1 MTKLSHLYKAENTEL
16 LETISLLN
24 FANGFDKSIANFKDS
39 DLFSFLERVESYKF
53 ENFKNYDD
61 LSYILDMLKDAFRH
75 ISQHISSQIRRTHKI
90 MPLSQAKELDS
101 KSIEWIAKQNG
112 ITIKQKLAQG
122 KVLGVKRYNFIDN
135 PENRVVK
142 IVLMRLVAIYEFRPF
157 EEGLYNKMT
166 RFIQDSLSE
175 VNHKAQIIP
184 NNILLH
190 HKHYAKFYKTY
201 KWLNHLE
208 SIMNDFK
215 AFENNVLETREELK
229 KIIVLAL
236 LHKYTNARIL
246 PSDLDIKQK
255 EYSIKFES
263 KWLLDINLN
272 QYINNKKSLKDFKLK
287 ALELIGKDD
296 KIKHITPPA
305 NKINSK
311 DSNIFMDMF
320 RLYPLAYIDSK
331 DSKQITMPLLLKQEI
346 DNKII
351 NANHTK
357 IIDMNRKFHTLPES
371 LLLKNSKV
379 FSIFLSD
386 IKEFMGESNSLFYVL
401 PDYITNIFDFNDKHR
416 SIRTYFNKA
425 FFINKSILAAAK
437 MLFQS
442 QLKEY
447 DTLLYFQK
455 NNKGKIFVT
464 PILVRYKDEL
474 KNSKSKGLF
483 LEKYPSKKIESS
495 PKNTDELV
503 QKLLEKCLQNGLK
516 ALNQNN
522 IKYYENNKVY
532 DMPTLQEEK
541 PNNDIERVK
550 QLYKNSKSLFRKEI
564 KIIQDDPKE
573 NLIYFAELIQQK
585 EAGFKLW
592 GERLPKLDIGIDSDF
607 EMKKFNLVND
617 NSELD
622 SSNAINIKERF
633 RIPANVASVSAPLFL
648 EDENIKYHML
658 LESHI
663 MPFKEDIVCDLTL
676 QYNYEN
682 ENIYTLIFTPLDKN
696 LPQIEAKWHK
706 GKIKQK
712 RKDMSKIYPPYPRI
726 KSIDELQHY
735 PKKDGSGENNLFEW
749 VETSVKRIQNV
760 LKQKEKISATI
771 YRIMDNF
778 CFAEDEY
785 GNEIFCHKNRF
796 INQAEW
802 ENINEGDVIYLIK
815 RTGKQGYGGESISF
829 ENLPTP
835 LSSYQIEQ
843 ATTILLNTRFP
854 MISIFNGHSLMDS
867 DIPDSFRT
875 AIDNFM
881 SFMEHKLR
889 DINDKN
895 FKNELLFFCS
905 TMHDCS
911 PISKYLVDNASNIK
925 NPRLLAYA
933 IGNAKLPWQKEILDS
948 VCKNKSTKQVTIL
961 AISLWRSE
969 DLVFRID
976 DNIVKGLIE
985 ESIKQIIKNELSF
998 YKPKNSNMLYAD
1010 SFLTNILEILLS
1022 LLRLRQ
1028 RGVDILNPS
1037 DKNTEQLIQALLKL
1051 SQTITQKKAT
1061 LKSYLNLEVE
1071 KPSEY
1076 KEMPDLI
1083 YALLSFIK
1091 GENSDSIKIIG
1102 VNDET

>member
-1 MTKLSHLYKAENTEL
+1 MTKLSTLYKAENIEL

-135 PENRVVK
+135 PENRVLK

-272 QYINNKKSLKDFKLK
+272 QYINNEKSLKDFKLK

-386 IKEFMGESNSLFYVL
+386 IKEFVNESNSLFYVL

-442 QLKEY
+442 QLNKD
-447 DTLLYFQK
+447 DTLLYFQR

-474 KNSKSKGLF
+474 KNSKSDGLY
-483 LEKYPSKKIESS
+483 LEKHPSKQIESN

-522 IKYYENNKVY
+522 IKCYANNKVY

-585 EAGFKLW
+585 EAGFKIW
-592 GERLPKLDIGIDSDF
+592 GERLPKLDIGIDSGF

-617 NSELD
+617 ESELD

-760 LKQKEKISATI
+760 LKQKIKLSATI
-771 YRIMDNF
+771 YHIKRDV
-778 CFAEDEY
+778 CFAKDEQ
-785 GNEIFCHKNRF
+785 GDEIFYHKNRF

-815 RTGKQGYGGESISF
+815 RTGKQGYGGDFVS
-829 ENLPTP
+829 LKTP
-835 LSSYQIEQ
+835 IEQ

-854 MISIFNGHSLMDS
+854 MISIFNGHSLRDN

-875 AIDNFM
+875 AIGNFM

-889 DINDKN
+889 DINDEN
-895 FKNELLFFCS
+895 FKNEFLFFCS

-911 PISKYLVDNASNIK
+911 PISKYLVDKANNLGFLI
-925 NPRLLAYA
+925 LLALS

-969 DLVFRID
+969 DLVFRIEHSFT
-976 DNIVKGLIE
+976 NRIIHN
-985 ESIKQIIKNELSF
+985 IKQYLVIEQVVAENLKYIAHSV
-998 YKPKNSNMLYAD
+998 
-1010 SFLTNILEILLS
+1010 EILLS

-1037 DKNTEQLIQALLKL
+1037 DKNTKQLIQALLKL

-1071 KPSEY
+1071 KPSKY

>member
-1 MTKLSHLYKAENTEL
+1 MENY
-16 LETISLLN
+16 
-24 FANGFDKSIANFKDS
+24 D
-39 DLFSFLERVESYKF
+39 FS
-53 ENFKNYDD
+53 NYDD
-61 LSYILDMLKDAFRH
+61 LFYILNMLEDAFRH

-90 MPLSQAKELDS
+90 MPLSQARELDG

-135 PENRVVK
+135 PENRVFK
-142 IVLMRLVAIYEFRPF
+142 IVLMRLITIAEFGKF
-157 EEGLYNKMT
+157 DEELLVKIK
-166 RFIQDSLSE
+166 RFVKNNLVE

-190 HKHYAKFYKTY
+190 HKHYGKFYKAY

-215 AFENNVLETREELK
+215 TFKSKVLKTREELK
-229 KIIVLAL
+229 KIIVLSL

-246 PSDLDIKQK
+246 PSDLKINQK
-255 EYSIKFES
+255 EYSIEFES

-272 QYINNKKSLKDFKLK
+272 EYINNEYINNEKSLKDFKLK
-287 ALELIGKDD
+287 ALELIRKDD
-296 KIKHITPPA
+296 KIKRITPPP

-331 DSKQITMPLLLKQEI
+331 QITMPLLLKQKI
-346 DNKII
+346 DNKTI

-357 IIDMNRKFHTLPES
+357 IIDRNYEFHTLPES
-371 LLLKNSKV
+371 LLLKNSEV

-386 IKEFMGESNSLFYVL
+386 IKEFVGESNSLFYVL

-437 MLFQS
+437 MLLQS
-442 QLKEY
+442 QLNKD

-455 NNKGKIFVT
+455 NNEGEIFVT

-474 KNSKSKGLF
+474 KNSKSKGLY
-483 LEKYPSKKIESS
+483 LEKHPSKQIKSS
-495 PKNTDELV
+495 HKNTDKLV
-503 QKLLEKCLQNGLK
+503 QELLEKCLQNGLK
-516 ALNQNN
+516 ALNKNN
-522 IKYYENNKVY
+522 IKYYKNNKVY
-532 DMPTLQEEK
+532 DMPTLQAEK
-541 PNNDIERVK
+541 PNNDIEEVK
-550 QLYKNSKSLFRKEI
+550 RLYKNSKSLFRKGI
-564 KIIQDDPKE
+564 RIIQDDPKE

-592 GERLPKLDIGIDSDF
+592 GERLPKLDIGIESDF
-607 EMKKFNLVND
+607 EMKKFNLVNE

-622 SSNAINIKERF
+622 FSNAINIKEQF
-633 RIPANVASVSAPLFL
+633 IIPANEASVSAPLFL
-648 EDENIKYHML
+648 EDKNIKYYML

-663 MPFKEDIVCDLTL
+663 MPFKEKVRCSLTL
-676 QYNYEN
+676 QYSYEN

-696 LPQIEAKWHK
+696 LPQIQAKWHK
-706 GKIKQK
+706 GEIKQK
-712 RKDMSKIYPPYPRI
+712 RKDMSKIYPPYPDI

-749 VETSVKRIQNV
+749 VETSLKRIQKE
-760 LKQKEKISATI
+760 LTQKEKISATI
-771 YRIMDNF
+771 YHIKRDF
-778 CFAEDEY
+778 CFAKDEQ
-785 GNEIFCHKNRF
+785 GDEIFCHKDRF

-815 RTGKQGYGGESISF
+815 REVKQGCRGESISF
-829 ENLPTP
+829 D
-835 LSSYQIEQ
+835 SSYQIEQ
-843 ATTILLNTRFP
+843 ATKILSNTRFP
-854 MISIFNGHSLMDS
+854 MICIFNGHSLRDNDM
-867 DIPDSFRT
+867 PDSFRT
-875 AIDNFM
+875 AIGNFM
-881 SFMEHKLR
+881 SFMEQR

-895 FKNELLFFCS
+895 FKNEFLFFCS

-911 PISKYLVDNASNIK
+911 PISEYLVDKANNVDNANNIETK
-925 NPRLLAYA
+925 LLAYS

-948 VCKNKSTKQVTIL
+948 VCKNEFTKQVTIL

-969 DLVFRID
+969 DLVFKID

-985 ESIKQIIKNELSF
+985 KSIRQIIENKLSF

-1010 SFLTNILEILLS
+1010 QLLTNILEVLLS

-1028 RGVDILNPS
+1028 KGFDILNPS
-1037 DKNTEQLIQALLKL
+1037 DENTEHLIQKLLEL

-1071 KPSEY
+1071 KPSKY

-1083 YALLSFIK
+1083 YALPSFIK

-1102 VNDET
+1102 VNDEA

>member
-1 MTKLSHLYKAENTEL
+1 MNNLSHLYKAENKEL
-16 LETISLLN
+16 LEIISLLN
-24 FANGFDKSIANFKDS
+24 FANGFDKSIANFRDS
-39 DLFSFLERVESYKF
+39 DLFSFLERVENYDFS
-53 ENFKNYDD
+53 NYDD
-61 LSYILDMLKDAFRH
+61 LFYILNMLEDAFRH

-90 MPLSQAKELDS
+90 MPLSQARELDG

-135 PENRVVK
+135 PENRVLK
-142 IVLMRLVAIYEFRPF
+142 IVLMGLVAIYEFRPF

-190 HKHYAKFYKTY
+190 HKHYGKFYKAY

-215 AFENNVLETREELK
+215 TFKSKILKTREELEK
-229 KIIVLAL
+229 FIVLSL

-246 PSDLDIKQK
+246 PSDLKINQK
-255 EYSIKFES
+255 EYSIEFES

-272 QYINNKKSLKDFKLK
+272 QYINNKYINNEKSLKDFKLK
-287 ALELIGKDD
+287 ALELIRKDD
-296 KIKHITPPA
+296 KIKRIAPPP

-311 DSNIFMDMF
+311 DSNIFIDMF
-320 RLYPLAYIDSK
+320 RLYPLTYM

-357 IIDMNRKFHTLPES
+357 IIDVNHKFHTLPES
-371 LLLKNSKV
+371 LLLKNSEV
-379 FSIFLSD
+379 FSVFLSD
-386 IKEFMGESNSLFYVL
+386 IKEFVGESNSLFYVL

-437 MLFQS
+437 MLLQS
-442 QLKEY
+442 QLNKD

-455 NNKGKIFVT
+455 NNKGEIFVT

-474 KNSKSKGLF
+474 KNSKSKGLY
-483 LEKYPSKKIESS
+483 LEKHPSKQIKSS
-495 PKNTDELV
+495 PKNTDKLV

-516 ALNQNN
+516 ALNKNN
-522 IKYYENNKVY
+522 IKCYANNKVY
-532 DMPTLQEEK
+532 DIPTLQAEK

-550 QLYKNSKSLFRKEI
+550 QLYKNSKSLFRKRI
-564 KIIQDDPKE
+564 RTIQDDPKE

-592 GERLPKLDIGIDSDF
+592 GERLPKLDIGIESDF
-607 EMKKFNLVND
+607 EMKKFNLVNE
-617 NSELD
+617 NSELG
-622 SSNAINIKERF
+622 SSNTINIKEQF
-633 RIPANVASVSAPLFL
+633 IIPANVVSVSAPLFL
-648 EDENIKYHML
+648 EDENIKYYML

-663 MPFKEDIVCDLTL
+663 MPFKENVICSLTL
-676 QYNYEN
+676 QYGYEN

-696 LPQIEAKWHK
+696 LPQIQAKWHK

-712 RKDMSKIYPPYPRI
+712 RKDMSHIYPPYPRI

-735 PKKDGSGENNLFEW
+735 PEKDGSREKSLFEW
-749 VETSVKRIQNV
+749 VETSVKRIQNA
-760 LKQKEKISATI
+760 LKQKIKLSATI
-771 YRIMDNF
+771 YHIERDV
-778 CFAEDEY
+778 CFAKDEQ
-785 GNEIFCHKNRF
+785 GDEILCHKNRF

-815 RTGKQGYGGESISF
+815 RTGKQGYRGDFVS
-829 ENLPTP
+829 LKTP
-835 LSSYQIEQ
+835 IEQ
-843 ATTILLNTRFP
+843 AIKILSKTRFP
-854 MISIFNGHSLMDS
+854 MIGIFNGHSLEDNDM
-867 DIPDSFRT
+867 PDSFRT
-875 AIDNFM
+875 AIGNFM
-881 SFMEHKLR
+881 SFMKHKLR

-895 FKNELLFFCS
+895 FKNKFLFFCS

-911 PISKYLVDNASNIK
+911 PISEYLVDNANNIK
-925 NPRLLAYA
+925 NHELLAYS
-933 IGNAKLPWQKEILDS
+933 IGNAKLSWQKEILDS
-948 VCKNKSTKQVTIL
+948 VCKNEFTKQVTIL

-969 DLVFRID
+969 DLVFEID

-985 ESIKQIIKNELSF
+985 ESIKQIINNKLSF
-998 YKPKNSNMLYAD
+998 YKLKNSNMLYAD
-1010 SFLTNILEILLS
+1010 QLLTNILEVLLS

-1028 RGVDILNPS
+1028 KGADILNPS
-1037 DKNTEQLIQALLKL
+1037 DENTEHLIQKLLEL

-1083 YALLSFIK
+1083 YTLLSFINGK
-1091 GENSDSIKIIG
+1091 NSDSIKIIG
-1102 VNDET
+1102 VNNDEA

>member
-1 MTKLSHLYKAENTEL
+1 MNNLSHLYKAENKEL
-16 LETISLLN
+16 LEIISLLN
-24 FANGFDKSIANFKDS
+24 FANGFDKSIANFRDS
-39 DLFSFLERVESYKF
+39 DLFSFLERVENYDFS
-53 ENFKNYDD
+53 NYDD
-61 LSYILDMLKDAFRH
+61 LFYILNMLEDAFRH

-90 MPLSQAKELDS
+90 MPLSQARELDG

-135 PENRVVK
+135 PENRVLK
-142 IVLMRLVAIYEFRPF
+142 IVLMGLVAIYEFHPF

-190 HKHYAKFYKTY
+190 HKHYGKFYKAY

-215 AFENNVLETREELK
+215 TFKSKVLKTREELEK
-229 KIIVLAL
+229 FIVLSL

-246 PSDLDIKQK
+246 PSDLKINQK
-255 EYSIKFES
+255 EYSIEFEY

-272 QYINNKKSLKDFKLK
+272 QYINNEKSLKDFKLK
-287 ALELIGKDD
+287 ALELIRKDD
-296 KIKHITPPA
+296 KIKHIAPPP

-331 DSKQITMPLLLKQEI
+331 QIAMPLLLKQEI

-351 NANHTK
+351 NANHAK
-357 IIDMNRKFHTLPES
+357 IIDMNYEFHTLPES
-371 LLLKNSKV
+371 LLLKNSEV

-386 IKEFMGESNSLFYVL
+386 IKEFVGESNSLFYVL

-437 MLFQS
+437 MLLQS
-442 QLKEY
+442 QLNKD

-474 KNSKSKGLF
+474 KNSKSKGLY
-483 LEKYPSKKIESS
+483 LEKHPSKQIESS
-495 PKNTDELV
+495 PKNTGKLV

-516 ALNQNN
+516 DLNKNN
-522 IKYYENNKVY
+522 IKCYANNKVY
-532 DMPTLQEEK
+532 DMPTLQAEK

-564 KIIQDDPKE
+564 RIIQDDPKE

-592 GERLPKLDIGIDSDF
+592 GERLPKLDIGIESDF
-607 EMKKFNLVND
+607 EMKKFNLVNE

-622 SSNAINIKERF
+622 FSNAINIKEQF
-633 RIPANVASVSAPLFL
+633 IIPANEARVSAPLFL
-648 EDENIKYHML
+648 EDENIKYYML

-663 MPFKEDIVCDLTL
+663 MPFKEDVICSLTL
-676 QYNYEN
+676 QYSYEN

-696 LPQIEAKWHK
+696 LPQIQAKWHK
-706 GKIKQK
+706 GEIKQK
-712 RKDMSKIYPPYPRI
+712 RKDMSHIYPPYPHI
-726 KSIDELQHY
+726 KSIDKLQDY
-735 PKKDGSGENNLFEW
+735 PKQDGSGEKNNLFEW
-749 VETSVKRIQNV
+749 VETSLKRIQE
-760 LKQKEKISATI
+760 EKISATI
-771 YRIMDNF
+771 YHIKRDF
-778 CFAEDEY
+778 CFAKDEQ
-785 GNEIFCHKNRF
+785 GDEILCHKDRF

-802 ENINEGDVIYLIK
+802 ENINEGGVIYLIK
-815 RTGKQGYGGESISF
+815 REVKQGYRGESISF
-829 ENLPTP
+829 D
-835 LSSYQIEQ
+835 SSYQIEQ

-854 MISIFNGHSLMDS
+854 MISIFNGHSLRDNDM
-867 DIPDSFRT
+867 PDSFRT

-881 SFMEHKLR
+881 SFMKHKLR
-889 DINDKN
+889 DINDKK
-895 FKNELLFFCS
+895 FKNEFLFFCS
-905 TMHDCS
+905 TMHDYS
-911 PISKYLVDNASNIK
+911 PISEYLVDKANNVDNANNIETK
-925 NPRLLAYA
+925 LLAYS

-948 VCKNKSTKQVTIL
+948 VCKNEFTKQVTIL

-969 DLVFRID
+969 DLVFKID

-985 ESIKQIIKNELSF
+985 KSIRQIIENKLSF

-1010 SFLTNILEILLS
+1010 QLLTNILEVLLS

-1028 RGVDILNPS
+1028 KGFDILNPS
-1037 DKNTEQLIQALLKL
+1037 DENTEHLIQKLLEL

-1071 KPSEY
+1071 KPSKY

-1102 VNDET
+1102 VNDEA